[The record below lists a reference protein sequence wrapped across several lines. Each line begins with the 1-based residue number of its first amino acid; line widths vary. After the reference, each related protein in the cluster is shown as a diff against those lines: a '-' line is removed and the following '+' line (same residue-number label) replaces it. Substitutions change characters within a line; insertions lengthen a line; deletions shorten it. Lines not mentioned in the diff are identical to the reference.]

1 MSATPNS
8 FMSPQTPWSA
18 AVRCTAANTDI
29 DTPTATVT
37 LIAAADNPNGM
48 RIEGLWAINSGA
60 LGSPNHFQ
68 LYSMSGATK
77 MYIDGRLSGT
87 PAAPAAGVTGVKTPF
102 EYSDINPLILGP
114 GIGLEVA
121 IGVAVADGVT
131 FMAIGGKY

>member
-8 FMSPQTPWSA
+8 FMSPQNPWSA
-18 AVRCTAANTDI
+18 AVRCTAATTDI

-37 LIAAADNPNGM
+37 LIAAADNPNGL

-60 LGSPNHFQ
+60 LASANHYQ
-68 LYSMSGATK
+68 LYAMSGASK
-77 MYIDGRLSGT
+77 MYIDGLLSGT
-87 PAAPAAGVTGVKTPF
+87 AGAPAAGVVGVKSPF
-102 EYSDINPLILGP
+102 GYSDINPLIIGP

-131 FMAIGGKY
+131 FVAIGGKY